1 MRNYSFE
8 KGKFGGAVGT
18 IYPFVVELNGKDPA
32 SADWKTKIPAGFL
45 RCDGSV
51 VNGDLY
57 PTLKQVLGV
66 GSDSLYRKSSIILQ
80 EANANGSGGQFQL
93 PDLGSK
99 YIRASAQSGTY
110 SATVNNNTVGVQ
122 NRRVGVATELTSNL
136 GTGNT
141 VTADMVYQGNTAGS
155 TGFFTVPGRPVA
167 FSGNFSITINGAT
180 SIQTV
185 PNDTFLPH
193 AHFSNTAS
201 IEDPTI
207 KIVSGNAD
215 TGGGYSGKDVWGVQ
229 SATSIVPSTGL
240 TLNDTAHDHIIERT
254 NPTRSITGNIP
265 QFNVSAENIITSVSL
280 RIDDTEVMNDLQLP
294 FVLVEYLIKY

>member
-8 KGKFGGAVGT
+8 KGKFGGAIGT

-66 GSDSLYRKSSIILQ
+66 GSDSLYLKSSIILQ

-122 NRRVGVATELTSNL
+122 NRRVGVATELTSL
-136 GTGNT
+136 IAAT
-141 VTADMVYQGNTAGS
+141 VLLVVVVVSNVTLPTSAFISSLYNWGKRTSKSISAIASDLYFCAQG
-155 TGFFTVPGRPVA
+155 
-167 FSGNFSITINGAT
+167 
-180 SIQTV
+180 
-185 PNDTFLPH
+185 
-193 AHFSNTAS
+193 
-201 IEDPTI
+201 
-207 KIVSGNAD
+207 
-215 TGGGYSGKDVWGVQ
+215 
-229 SATSIVPSTGL
+229 
-240 TLNDTAHDHIIERT
+240 
-254 NPTRSITGNIP
+254 
-265 QFNVSAENIITSVSL
+265 
-280 RIDDTEVMNDLQLP
+280 
-294 FVLVEYLIKY
+294 